1 MKNKGK
7 GRKKEMS
14 QLSPGNVGKYNV
26 SISFFTS
33 PWKKDKP
40 KTPVTTGTGNRRKK
54 TLKPVIHPI
63 FEQCAS
69 LSNDE
74 FWQNTF
80 MDCARGKF
88 PRGYSFKN
96 NLLTHKKGNKV
107 STLEL
112 NNSPTDV
119 FIMVLKFFQSV
130 SGILSE
136 ADRKRKQDEEDIK
149 LAEEAEC
156 EDITWRDVR
165 VEKLKE
171 VMISEFINSLSSK
184 MKFNEEEKRELITT
198 VKKGLMLKYFNSNNI
213 VMEGGRIVEIDGLIF
228 NRNTNQYEI
237 DKVYIRNVERKS
249 QGLGVE
255 LSESKPPVD
264 FLEIWRKYLESLD
277 NKRTKK
283 NITFSSSNMLD
294 SDEEFSP
301 SVTM

>member
-1 MKNKGK
+1 MEIDSQ
-7 GRKKEMS
+7 EMS

-40 KTPVTTGTGNRRKK
+40 KTPATTTPGGNRRRK
-54 TLKPVIHPI
+54 TLKPIIHPI
-63 FEQCAS
+63 FEQCS
-69 LSNDE
+69 QLSQDE
-74 FWQNTF
+74 FWSAIF

-96 NLLTHKKGNKV
+96 NLLTHKKGNKI

-112 NNSPTDV
+112 NSSPTDV
-119 FIMVLKFFQSV
+119 FISTLRFFQTI
-130 SGILSE
+130 SGILSD

-149 LAEEAEC
+149 LAEELEA
-156 EDITWRDVR
+156 DFDMTWKDVKT
-165 VEKLKE
+165 EKLRE
-171 VMISEFINSLSSK
+171 VMIGEFINSLATR

-213 VMEGGRIVEIDGLIF
+213 VMEGGRIIEIDGLIF
-228 NRNTNQYEI
+228 NRNTNMYEI
-237 DKVYIRNVERKS
+237 DKAYIRNSERKG

-255 LSESKPPVD
+255 VSESKPPVD

-283 NITFSSSNMLD
+283 NVAFSSSNMLN
-294 SDEEFSP
+294 SDDEFSP
-301 SVTM
+301 SMTM

>member
-1 MKNKGK
+1 MEIESQ
-7 GRKKEMS
+7 EMS

-40 KTPVTTGTGNRRKK
+40 KTPTSTTPGGNRRRK
-54 TLKPVIHPI
+54 TLKPIIHPI
-63 FEQCAS
+63 FEQCAN
-69 LSNDE
+69 LSTDE
-74 FWQNTF
+74 FWAAIF

-96 NLLTHKKGNKV
+96 NLLTHKKGNKI

-112 NNSPTDV
+112 NSSPTDV
-119 FIMVLKFFQSV
+119 FIMVIKFFQTV

-149 LAEEAEC
+149 LAEEAEGND
-156 EDITWRDVR
+156 ELTWKDVKT
-165 VEKLKE
+165 EKLRE
-171 VMISEFINSLSSK
+171 VMIGEFINSLATR

-198 VKKGLMLKYFNSNNI
+198 VKKGLMLKYFNANNI
-213 VMEGGRIVEIDGLIF
+213 VMEGGRIIEIDGLIF
-228 NRNTNQYEI
+228 NRNTNMYEI
-237 DKVYIRNVERKS
+237 DKAYIRNTERKGN
-249 QGLGVE
+249 GLGVE
-255 LSESKPPVD
+255 VSESKPPVD

-283 NITFSSSNMLD
+283 NVAFSSSNMLN
-294 SDEEFSP
+294 SDDEFSP
-301 SVTM
+301 SMTM